1 MFCCRWRGARKS
13 SPCSES
19 RLTDW
24 TATGPSSGKVCAVR
38 RGHVP
43 SPGPTAASST
53 VAAPACTNRG
63 FGFAAV
69 ALRWAVL
76 RPLSVSWWCPPSCP
90 IDPARFAREPR
101 HSRHSLSARRHH
113 GRPFCVPAFRLCFI
127 PWLRSQPGAHRPSW
141 DRRCGLPLSCVALL
155 YTCCSPLRVDD
166 ANTAVPCNWP
176 CALRACPLCLPNTQA
191 PQQPQLRSPG
201 AYRRPMDHRCLAP
214 LSSVVLSLLL
224 CAWTPRAPP
233 RCPRRAVHAA
243 LRAFPLS
250 TQHAGPAEPKF
261 RNAAAPV
268 RRHQCMGEPTVASSP
283 TGRHSTPS
291 AERHRRSGRPLSIGA
306 ASSPQFRNVAAAA
319 DPLEASHSQ
328 EEKQAQG

>member
-127 PWLRSQPGAHRPSW
+127 PWLRSRPGAHRPSFMGPPLRLAALLCGAVVPLCVW
-141 DRRCGLPLSCVALL
+141 TTRTPPCRATGRAHCVLVPSVSPTRRPRSSHSSARRAPTDIQWTAAAVRRCPLSC
-155 YTCCSPLRVDD
+155 
-166 ANTAVPCNWP
+166 
-176 CALRACPLCLPNTQA
+176 CPF
-191 PQQPQLRSPG
+191 
-201 AYRRPMDHRCLAP
+201 
-214 LSSVVLSLLL
+214 SS
-224 CAWTPRAPP
+224 ARGHHGH
-233 RCPRRAVHAA
+233 RRAVHAA
-243 LRAFPLS
+243 LSTPRCVLFPLS

-319 DPLEASHSQ
+319 DRCRHEFRA
-328 EEKQAQG
+328 

>member
-53 VAAPACTNRG
+53 VAAPRAP
-63 FGFAAV
+63 FV
-69 ALRWAVL
+69 ASDL
-76 RPLSVSWWCPPSCP
+76 PQS
-90 IDPARFAREPR
+90 
-101 HSRHSLSARRHH
+101 
-113 GRPFCVPAFRLCFI
+113 
-127 PWLRSQPGAHRPSW
+127 
-141 DRRCGLPLSCVALL
+141 RCGGQCCALSPCRGGALPRARLIRRASHASHATADIRCRLVATTAVPSVCRRSVFASSPGSALSRAPTDLHGTAAAACRSPVSR
-155 YTCCSPLRVDD
+155 CCSPLRVDD
-166 ANTAVPCNWP
+166 ANTAAPCNWP

-261 RNAAAPV
+261 SNAAAPV